1 MLDERIA
8 RNFIFQ
14 ILILLAKK
22 FNGLKAALFIARNV
36 MGKFKIPRRS
46 AKAKGLTTQCD
57 KK

>member
-36 MGKFKIPRRS
+36 GINVKRE
-46 AKAKGLTTQCD
+46 T
-57 KK
+57 

>member
-14 ILILLAKK
+14 ILFLLAKK

-36 MGKFKIPRRS
+36 SVHLKQQNGVKSKIRI
-46 AKAKGLTTQCD
+46 KE
-57 KK
+57 